1 MQKAQ
6 GWARLAFA
14 INICVQLMQ
23 ARVQKMPNKER
34 LAAPIMNFAD
44 LARLAGV
51 EHPKVAKWA

>member
-1 MQKAQ
+1 
-6 GWARLAFA
+6 
-14 INICVQLMQ
+14 MQ

-51 EHPKVAKWA
+51 EHPKVAK